1 MMMMQPQVAPSS
13 SFLPDDEEEDE
24 DEDEDDDDDEE
35 DDEDELELLLPRPT
49 VGPVVCVDELAF
61 RCSLSRSKKASVLFT
76 PARCAS
82 LNSLSAVCRLRVTPM
97 PKM

>member
-1 MMMMQPQVAPSS
+1 MAKMMKQPQVPPSS

-24 DEDEDDDDDEE
+24 DEDEDEDEEEDDDEDDDLLELLLDDDDEE
-35 DDEDELELLLPRPT
+35 
-49 VGPVVCVDELAF
+49 LACF
-61 RCSLSRSKKASVLFT
+61 CSLSRSKKASVLFT